1 MKPVARESAGVW
13 EGTEEVDRGGAQKG
27 AARRAGGTEEHVGS
41 GKLKQSVETRAGEGR
56 WGKGGVHRGQD
67 FSGPWGWGAQVG
79 ADCQRVR
86 G

>member
-1 MKPVARESAGVW
+1 MCG
-13 EGTEEVDRGGAQKG
+13 EGTEEVDAGGAQKG
-27 AARRAGGTEEHVGS
+27 AARCGGGTGEQVGA

-56 WGKGGVHRGQD
+56 RGRGGVCRGQE
-67 FSGPWGWGAQVG
+67 FSGPWGWGAGMG